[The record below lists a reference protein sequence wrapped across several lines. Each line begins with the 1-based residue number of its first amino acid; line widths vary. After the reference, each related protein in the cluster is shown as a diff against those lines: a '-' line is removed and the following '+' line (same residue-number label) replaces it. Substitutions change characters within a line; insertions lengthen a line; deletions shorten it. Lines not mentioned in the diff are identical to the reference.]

1 MDSVNGNGNLPI
13 EPRRNILI
21 EAKEQVREGVAPL
34 PKKEGLSG
42 AFFWLSAFYFVYC
55 ARPEDWIPGLHIF
68 HWPSSLVCLRLLHP
82 DECGTNQAPSG
93 FNPGG
98 ALFSL
103 STTTNANRP
112 VNLASG
118 IYASQESNPRAGHNK
133 RNKMHL
139 AKKKRHSSPPS

>member
-55 ARPEDWIPGLHIF
+55 ARPEDWIPGLAYIPLAKF
-68 HWPSSLVCLRLLHP
+68 TGLFAFVALLLSAGRTKRRFRDLPQEGRYLVALVCLLIPSALL
-82 DECGTNQAPSG
+82 S
-93 FNPGG
+93 
-98 ALFSL
+98 
-103 STTTNANRP
+103 P
-112 VNLASG
+112 VW
-118 IYASQESNPRAGHNK
+118 
-133 RNKMHL
+133 
-139 AKKKRHSSPPS
+139 